1 MRWTEQVACIEENR
15 NAYRI
20 LVRKPK
26 VKRPLVHGRKHVK
39 MIPKEM
45 ASKGKDG
52 IHMAQEMHQ
61 W

>member
-1 MRWTEQVACIEENR
+1 MPR
-15 NAYRI
+15 
-20 LVRKPK
+20 
-26 VKRPLVHGRKHVK
+26 HGRKHVK

-45 ASKGKDG
+45 ASKDKDG